1 MEIMSKE
8 IIAEKGLYNSTSTI
22 FQVVAVTRTLTIRLS
37 PPSILNGRR
46 LNWQDFSIDDARPLV
61 IHPLADPALTI

>member
-1 MEIMSKE
+1 
-8 IIAEKGLYNSTSTI
+8 
-22 FQVVAVTRTLTIRLS
+22 
-37 PPSILNGRR
+37 